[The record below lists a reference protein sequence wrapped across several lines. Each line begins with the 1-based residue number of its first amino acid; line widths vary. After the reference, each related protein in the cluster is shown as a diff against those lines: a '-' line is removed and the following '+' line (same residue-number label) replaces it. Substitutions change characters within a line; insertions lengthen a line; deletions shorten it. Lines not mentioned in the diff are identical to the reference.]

1 MPRKKETLTLSV
13 PPGTKEQLE
22 AIARRLNIFWGK
34 SPSPSGLIAAIAQQA
49 VEVGKPFTLNSNQV
63 KALQQAIKALNDA
76 GHVGEAQTVLALLI
90 DKGKLE
96 APLRQ
101 SLLQQV
107 SQPAHQGWRILI
119 EDLINKEQP
128 FHLVYRN
135 SQNQQLEFTV
145 RYAEIPFYE
154 KRFYLQVWCE
164 ETADVEN
171 DIPDLPELW
180 HNRCL
185 RFDRI
190 LSVLPISGEWRG
202 QLDLIKV
209 YLHFGKG
216 MVKAYEPRAADISD
230 EVITVGEEKVRHV
243 VRRVSNPFWLE
254 REVLRYGG
262 DCVVMSPESLR
273 DRIKQKL
280 RLQCQQYDLEIG
292 S

>member
-1 MPRKKETLTLSV
+1 MPRKKETITLSI

-22 AIARRLNIFWGK
+22 ALARRLNILWGK
-34 SPSPSGLIAAIAQQA
+34 EPSVSGLIVAIAQQA

-76 GHVGEAQTVLALLI
+76 GHVGEAQSVLALLL

-107 SQPAHQGWRILI
+107 SQPAQGWRILI

-135 SQNQQLEFTV
+135 SQNQELEFTV

-164 ETADVEN
+164 ETKDVED

-202 QLDLIKV
+202 QLDSIKV
-209 YLHFGKG
+209 YLQFRGWLA
-216 MVKAYEPRAADISD
+216 KAYEPKDD
-230 EVITVGEEKVRHV
+230 DVENELMGDVRNV
-243 VRRVSNPFWLE
+243 VRQVANPFWLI
-254 REVLRYGG
+254 REVSRYWE
-262 DCVVMSPESLR
+262 DCVILAPDSLR
-273 DRIKQKL
+273 DRLKQKL
-280 RLQCQQYDLEIG
+280 RTLCNLYDIETK

>member
-1 MPRKKETLTLSV
+1 MPRKKETITLSI

-22 AIARRLNIFWGK
+22 VIAHRLNIFWGK
-34 SPSPSGLIAAIAQQA
+34 EPSVSGLIVAIAQQS
-49 VEVGKPFTLNSNQV
+49 VEVGQPFTLNSNQV

-119 EDLINKEQP
+119 EHLINKEQP

-202 QLDLIKV
+202 QLDSIEV
-209 YLHFGKG
+209 YLQLRGW
-216 MVKAYEPRAADISD
+216 MAKAYEPKNDDIEN
-230 EVITVGEEKVRHV
+230 EVIGNVRNV
-243 VRRVSNPFWLE
+243 VRRVANPFWLV
-254 REVLRYGG
+254 REVSRYWE
-262 DCVVMSPESLR
+262 DCVILSPDSLR
-273 DRIKQKL
+273 DRLKQKL
-280 RLQCQQYDLEIG
+280 RSLCHLYDIDTR

>member
-1 MPRKKETLTLSV
+1 MPRKKETITLSI

-22 AIARRLNIFWGK
+22 AIAHRLNIFWGK
-34 SPSPSGLIAAIAQQA
+34 EPSVSGLIVAIAQKS
-49 VEVGKPFTLNSNQV
+49 VEVGQPFTLNSNQV

-119 EDLINKEQP
+119 EDLIDKEQP

-202 QLDLIKV
+202 QLDSIEV
-209 YLHFGKG
+209 YLQFRGW
-216 MVKAYEPRAADISD
+216 MAKAYEPKNDDIEN
-230 EVITVGEEKVRHV
+230 EVIGNVRNV
-243 VRRVSNPFWLE
+243 VRRVANPFWLV
-254 REVLRYGG
+254 REVSRYWE
-262 DCVVMSPESLR
+262 DCVILSPDSLR
-273 DRIKQKL
+273 DRLKQKL
-280 RLQCQQYDLEIG
+280 RSLCHLYDIDTR

>member
-1 MPRKKETLTLSV
+1 MPRKKETITLSI

-22 AIARRLNIFWGK
+22 EIARRLNILWGK
-34 SPSPSGLIAAIAQQA
+34 EPSISGLIVAIAQQA
-49 VEVGKPFTLNSNQV
+49 VEVGQPFTLNSSQV
-63 KALQQAIKALNDA
+63 KALQQAIKALKDA
-76 GHVGEAQTVLALLI
+76 GQVGEAQIVLALLL

-107 SQPAHQGWRILI
+107 SQPAQGWRILI
-119 EDLINKEQP
+119 EDLINKQQP

-135 SQNQQLEFTV
+135 SQNQELEYTV

-164 ETADVEN
+164 ETKDVEE
-171 DIPDLPELW
+171 DIPELSELW

-190 LSVLPISGEWRG
+190 RSVLPISGDWQG
-202 QLDLIKV
+202 QLDYIKV
-209 YLHFGKG
+209 YLQFRGWLA
-216 MVKAYEPRAADISD
+216 KAYEPKDD
-230 EVITVGEEKVRHV
+230 DLENELMGDVRNV
-243 VRRVSNPFWLE
+243 VRRVANPFWLI
-254 REVLRYGG
+254 REVSRYWE
-262 DCVVMSPESLR
+262 DCVILAPDSLR
-273 DRIKQKL
+273 DRLKQKL
-280 RLQCQQYDLEIG
+280 RSLCHLYDIETR

>member
-1 MPRKKETLTLSV
+1 MPRKKETITLSI

-22 AIARRLNIFWGK
+22 AIAHRLNIFWGK
-34 SPSPSGLIAAIAQQA
+34 EPSVSGLIVAIAQQS
-49 VEVGKPFTLNSNQV
+49 VEVGQPFTLNSNQV

-202 QLDLIKV
+202 QLDSIEV
-209 YLHFGKG
+209 YLQFWGW
-216 MVKAYEPRAADISD
+216 MAKAYEPKNDDIEN
-230 EVITVGEEKVRHV
+230 EVIGNVRNV
-243 VRRVSNPFWLE
+243 VRRVANPFWLV
-254 REVLRYGG
+254 REVSRYWE
-262 DCVVMSPESLR
+262 DCVILSPDSLR
-273 DRIKQKL
+273 DRLKQKL
-280 RLQCQQYDLEIG
+280 RSLCHLYDIDTR

>member
-1 MPRKKETLTLSV
+1 MPRKKETITLSI

-22 AIARRLNIFWGK
+22 AIARRFNILWGK
-34 SPSPSGLIAAIAQQA
+34 EPSVSGLIVAIAQQSI
-49 VEVGKPFTLNSNQV
+49 EVGQPFTLTSNQV

-76 GHVGEAQTVLALLI
+76 GDIGEAQTVLALLLE
-90 DKGKLE
+90 KGKLE

-101 SLLQQV
+101 SLLKQV

-119 EDLINKEQP
+119 EDCINKKQP

-135 SQNQQLEFTV
+135 SQNQELEFTV

-171 DIPDLPELW
+171 DIPELPELW

-190 LSVLPISGEWRG
+190 LSVLPMSGEWRG
-202 QLDLIKV
+202 ELDSIKV
-209 YLHFGKG
+209 YLQFRGWLA
-216 MVKAYEPRAADISD
+216 KAYEPKDDDIEHELMGD
-230 EVITVGEEKVRHV
+230 VRNV
-243 VRRVSNPFWLE
+243 VRRVGNPFWLI
-254 REVLRYGG
+254 REVSQYWE
-262 DCVVMSPESLR
+262 DCVILAPDSLR
-273 DRIKQKL
+273 DRIRQKVRTL
-280 RLQCQQYDLEIG
+280 CHLYDIDTR

>member
-1 MPRKKETLTLSV
+1 MPRKKETITLSI

-22 AIARRLNIFWGK
+22 AIARRLNILWGK
-34 SPSPSGLIAAIAQQA
+34 EPSISGLIVAIAQQA
-49 VEVGKPFTLNSNQV
+49 VEVGQPFTLNSSQV
-63 KALQQAIKALNDA
+63 KALQQAIKALKDA
-76 GHVGEAQTVLALLI
+76 GQVGEAQTVLALLL

-107 SQPAHQGWRILI
+107 SQPAQGWRILI
-119 EDLINKEQP
+119 EDLINKQQP

-135 SQNQQLEFTV
+135 SQNQELEYTV

-164 ETADVEN
+164 ETKDVEE
-171 DIPDLPELW
+171 DIPELSELW

-190 LSVLPISGEWRG
+190 RSVLPISGDWQG
-202 QLDLIKV
+202 QLDYIKV
-209 YLHFGKG
+209 YLQFRGWLA
-216 MVKAYEPRAADISD
+216 KAYEPKDD
-230 EVITVGEEKVRHV
+230 DLENELMGDVRNV
-243 VRRVSNPFWLE
+243 VRRVANPFWLI
-254 REVLRYGG
+254 REVSRYWE
-262 DCVVMSPESLR
+262 DCVILAPDSLR
-273 DRIKQKL
+273 DRLKQKL
-280 RLQCQQYDLEIG
+280 RSLCHLYDIETR

>member
-1 MPRKKETLTLSV
+1 MPRKKETITLSI

-22 AIARRLNIFWGK
+22 AIARRLNILWGK
-34 SPSPSGLIAAIAQQA
+34 EPSVSGLIVAIAQQS
-49 VEVGKPFTLNSNQV
+49 VEVGQPFTLNSNQV

-154 KRFYLQVWCE
+154 KRFYLQVWCV

-202 QLDLIKV
+202 QLDSIEV
-209 YLHFGKG
+209 YLQFRGW
-216 MVKAYEPRAADISD
+216 MAKAYEPKNDDIEN
-230 EVITVGEEKVRHV
+230 EVIGNVRNV
-243 VRRVSNPFWLE
+243 VRRVANPFWLV
-254 REVLRYGG
+254 REVSRYWE
-262 DCVVMSPESLR
+262 DCVILSPDSLR
-273 DRIKQKL
+273 DRLKQKL
-280 RLQCQQYDLEIG
+280 RSLCHLYDIDTR

>member
-1 MPRKKETLTLSV
+1 MPRKKETITLSI

-22 AIARRLNIFWGK
+22 VIAHRLNIFWGK
-34 SPSPSGLIAAIAQQA
+34 EPSVSGLIVAIAQQS
-49 VEVGKPFTLNSNQV
+49 VEVGQPFTLNSNQV

-202 QLDLIKV
+202 QLDSIEV
-209 YLHFGKG
+209 YLQFRGW
-216 MVKAYEPRAADISD
+216 MAKAYEPKNDDIEN
-230 EVITVGEEKVRHV
+230 EVIGNVRNV
-243 VRRVSNPFWLE
+243 VRRVANPFWLV
-254 REVLRYGG
+254 REVSRYWE
-262 DCVVMSPESLR
+262 DCVILSPDSLR
-273 DRIKQKL
+273 DRLKQKL
-280 RLQCQQYDLEIG
+280 RSLCHLYDIDTR

>member
-1 MPRKKETLTLSV
+1 MPRKKETITLSI

-22 AIARRLNIFWGK
+22 AIARRLNILWGK
-34 SPSPSGLIAAIAQQA
+34 EPSVSGLIVAIAQQSL
-49 VEVGKPFTLNSNQV
+49 EVGQPFTLNSNQV

-76 GHVGEAQTVLALLI
+76 GHIGEAQIALALLI

-119 EDLINKEQP
+119 EDCIKKEQP

-135 SQNQQLEFTV
+135 SQSQELEFTV

-171 DIPDLPELW
+171 DIPDMPELW

-190 LSVLPISGEWRG
+190 
-202 QLDLIKV
+202 
-209 YLHFGKG
+209 
-216 MVKAYEPRAADISD
+216 
-230 EVITVGEEKVRHV
+230 
-243 VRRVSNPFWLE
+243 
-254 REVLRYGG
+254 
-262 DCVVMSPESLR
+262 
-273 DRIKQKL
+273 
-280 RLQCQQYDLEIG
+280 
-292 S
+292 

>member
-1 MPRKKETLTLSV
+1 MPRKKETITLSI

-22 AIARRLNIFWGK
+22 AIARRLGILWGK
-34 SPSPSGLIAAIAQQA
+34 EPSISGLIVAIAQQSL
-49 VEVGKPFTLNSNQV
+49 EVGQPFTLNSNQV

-76 GHVGEAQTVLALLI
+76 GHVGEAQSVLALLL

-107 SQPAHQGWRILI
+107 SQPAQGWRILI

-135 SQNQQLEFTV
+135 SQNQELEFTV

-164 ETADVEN
+164 ETKDVED

-202 QLDLIKV
+202 KLDSIKV
-209 YLHFGKG
+209 YLQFRGWLA
-216 MVKAYEPRAADISD
+216 KAYEPKDDDIEN
-230 EVITVGEEKVRHV
+230 EVIGDVRNV
-243 VRRVSNPFWLE
+243 VRRVANPFWLI
-254 REVLRYGG
+254 REVSRYWE
-262 DCVVMSPESLR
+262 DCEIVAPDSLR
-273 DRIKQKL
+273 DRIKQKVRTL
-280 RLQCQQYDLEIG
+280 CQLYDIET
-292 S
+292 SS

>member
-1 MPRKKETLTLSV
+1 MPRKKETITLSI

-22 AIARRLNIFWGK
+22 VLARRLNILWGK
-34 SPSPSGLIAAIAQQA
+34 EPSVSGLIVAIAQQA
-49 VEVGKPFTLNSNQV
+49 VEVGKPFTLNTNQV
-63 KALQQAIKALNDA
+63 KALQQAIKALNDV
-76 GHVGEAQTVLALLI
+76 GHVGEAQTILALLL

-107 SQPAHQGWRILI
+107 SEPAQGWRILI
-119 EDLINKEQP
+119 EDLINKQQP

-135 SQNQQLEFTV
+135 SQSQELEFTV

-164 ETADVEN
+164 ETQDVEN

-190 LSVLPISGEWRG
+190 RSVLPISGDWRG
-202 QLDLIKV
+202 KLDSIKV
-209 YLHFGKG
+209 YLQFKG
-216 MVKAYEPRAADISD
+216 WLAKAYEPKDDDIENEFIGD
-230 EVITVGEEKVRHV
+230 VRQV
-243 VRRVSNPFWLE
+243 VRRVANPFWLI
-254 REVLRYGG
+254 REVSRYWE
-262 DCVVMSPESLR
+262 DCVILAPDSMR
-273 DRIKQKL
+273 DRVKQKL
-280 RLQCQQYDLEIG
+280 RLQCQQYDLKIQD
-292 S
+292 

>member
-1 MPRKKETLTLSV
+1 MPRKKETITLSI

-22 AIARRLNIFWGK
+22 AIAYRLNIFWGK
-34 SPSPSGLIAAIAQQA
+34 EPSVSGLIVAIAQQS
-49 VEVGKPFTLNSNQV
+49 VEVGQPFTLNSNHV

-202 QLDLIKV
+202 QLDSIEV
-209 YLHFGKG
+209 YLQFRGW
-216 MVKAYEPRAADISD
+216 MAKAYEPKNDDIEN
-230 EVITVGEEKVRHV
+230 EVIGNVRNV
-243 VRRVSNPFWLE
+243 VRRVANPFWLV
-254 REVLRYGG
+254 REVSRYWE
-262 DCVVMSPESLR
+262 DCVILSPDSLR
-273 DRIKQKL
+273 DRLKQKL
-280 RLQCQQYDLEIG
+280 RSLCHLYDIDTR